1 MQPFAAS
8 EESTAVLLT
17 PGFRPSIIR
26 PVSPEAKNDVVLSRH
41 IRDFADISR
50 RLLHGSN
57 LYINEGAVVEVLV
70 NPASGLLKWG
80 PAHRRMM
87 RHLKRLADAR
97 STSDTPRDGLEVRF
111 HETESRAQAGE
122 KAVQL
127 VRDLATSDKPGR
139 RLLILAGGDGFH
151 NDISTSLLRDVPDI
165 MRDIVLFRLP
175 MGTGNDNADASSVE
189 EAFAILGSASGTRK
203 DSVIEVKTARGIL
216 HYAFNVVSFGLDAY
230 VCELTNRMK
239 SLAGPRAIYKLSA
252 NIAVLFYERFSPL
265 RTWTISITGPH
276 GTQRRQGRFL
286 LAIFGRKGHTCYG
299 GGMKVLP
306 GHENFVLIKPLGLM
320 AKMGI
325 KPLFFRGA
333 HRGLP
338 IAEFFEADA
347 LEMVHEGRILME
359 TDGETAQL
367 EEVDFPIGMR
377 RVPDVLT
384 ILN

>member
-1 MQPFAAS
+1 
-8 EESTAVLLT
+8 
-17 PGFRPSIIR
+17 
-26 PVSPEAKNDVVLSRH
+26 VSPEAKNDVVLSRH
-41 IRDFADISR
+41 IRDFAAITR
-50 RLLHGSN
+50 RLIHGSN
-57 LYINEGAVVEVLV
+57 LYIEEGAVVEVLV

-80 PAHRRMM
+80 PAHRKMM

-111 HETESRAQAGE
+111 HETESRNQAGE

-127 VRDLATSDKPGR
+127 VRDLAESDKPGR

-151 NDISTSLLRDVPDI
+151 NDISTSLLRDVPDV

-175 MGTGNDNADASSVE
+175 MGTGNDNADAASVE
-189 EAFAILGSASGTRK
+189 EAFAILGSATGTKK
-203 DSVIEVKTARGIL
+203 DSVIEVKTARGAL

-239 SLAGPRAIYKLSA
+239 SLAGPRMIYKIA
-252 NIAVLFYERFSPL
+252 ADIAVLFYEKLWSL
-265 RTWTISITGPH
+265 KTWTISITGSG
-276 GTQRRQGRFL
+276 GTQKRHGRFL
-286 LAIFGRKGHTCYG
+286 LTIFGRKGGTCYG

-306 GHENFVLIKPLGLM
+306 GKENFVLVKPLSLM

-347 LEMVHEGRILME
+347 LEMVHEGGILMQ
-359 TDGETAQL
+359 TDGETATL
-367 EEVDFPIGMR
+367 ERSDFPIR
-377 RVPDVLT
+377 LKRVPDVLT
-384 ILN
+384 ILE